1 MNPTRLIF
9 LFFLIFGS
17 ACPTY
22 EDEFSGTYL
31 EDTSLTTFSGEA
43 RSIELFRFGDNV
55 QGLVR
60 YYQRGADPFER
71 EARCVWTK
79 SASFSEDGFTLPLV
93 SSRDRIDI
101 KGTFKSDDIIEFSF
115 SSPAGSASSNK
126 TPFIKSTDS
135 PSQKCVT
142 IEDTLVSANFDFD
155 GNRFDP
161 DVFEFTNPVFVLMWL
176 GVNVI
181 QQDTLFTFAK
191 TQKKGP
197 WVRIAKSHATP
208 DKRGLEGV
216 LHFFLPPPDESVLT
230 VSGDTR
236 YSIGHPIVVED
247 EAGDTGNFTLE
258 IGSEKIIASAIQ
270 KGIRP
275 GVSPD
280 GSNYFGKA
288 VLFVEGELDDLSPAL
303 QRQFKNA
310 EKMETDQH
318 FYIVEIFSRND
329 DIKEIRF
336 DPTNDVE
343 LNILITETY
352 LNQNELQLPRLV
364 PLRL

>member
-1 MNPTRLIF
+1 MNFTRVIF
-9 LFFLIFGS
+9 LVFIFISSG
-17 ACPTY
+17 CPNY

-31 EDTSLTTFSGEA
+31 EDTTLTTFSGEA

-60 YYQRGADPFER
+60 YFQKGGDPFER

-79 SASFSEDGFTLPLV
+79 SAPFSEDGFSLPLV
-93 SSRDRIDI
+93 SSRERIDI
-101 KGTFKSDDIIEFSF
+101 KATFKSEDRIEFSF
-115 SSPAGSASSNK
+115 ISDSGNSLNK
-126 TPFIKSTDS
+126 TPFIKGSDT
-135 PSQKCVT
+135 PNQECVT
-142 IEDTLVSANFDFD
+142 IEDTLLSANFDFD

-161 DVFEFTNPVFVLMWL
+161 NVFEFSNPVFVLMWL

-181 QQDTLFTFAK
+181 QQDTLLTFAK

-197 WVRIAKSHATP
+197 WVRIADSHATA
-208 DKRGLEGV
+208 DKRGLKGV
-216 LHFFLPPPDESVLT
+216 LHFFLPPPDESALT

-247 EAGDTGNFTLE
+247 EKGDDGNFTLE
-258 IGSEKIIASAIQ
+258 ISTERIIASAIQ
-270 KGIRP
+270 KGVRP
-275 GVSPD
+275 GISPE

-288 VLFVEGELDDLSPAL
+288 VLFVEGKLDELSPAL
-303 QRQFKNA
+303 QRQFKNTTDVD
-310 EKMETDQH
+310 TDQH
-318 FYIVEIFSRND
+318 FYIIEIYSRND

-336 DPTNDVE
+336 DPKNDVS
-343 LNILITETY
+343 LNVLITESY

>member
-1 MNPTRLIF
+1 MNLTRLIF
-9 LFFLIFGS
+9 LFLVVFGS

-31 EDTSLTTFSGEA
+31 EDTSLTTFTGEA

-60 YYQRGADPFER
+60 YHQRGADPFER

-79 SASFSEDGFTLPLV
+79 SAPFSEDGFSLPLV

-101 KGTFKSDDIIEFSF
+101 KGTFKSEDTIAFSF
-115 SSPAGSASSNK
+115 TSPMGSVSDE
-126 TPFIKSTDS
+126 TPFIKSSNS
-135 PSQKCVT
+135 PSQKCIT

-161 DVFEFTNPVFVLMWL
+161 EVFEFTNPVFVLMWL

-197 WVRIAKSHATP
+197 WVRISKSHSTP

-216 LHFFLPPPDESVLT
+216 LHFFLPPPEESVLT

-247 EAGDTGNFTLE
+247 EKDDTGNFTLE
-258 IGSEKIIASAIQ
+258 IGSERIIASAIK
-270 KGIRP
+270 KGVRP
-275 GVSPD
+275 NISPE
-280 GSNYFGKA
+280 GTNYFGKA
-288 VLFVEGELDDLSPAL
+288 VLFVEGELDDLSPGL
-303 QRQFKNA
+303 QRQFKNTA
-310 EKMETDQH
+310 DVRTDQH
-318 FYIVEIFSRND
+318 FYIVEIYSRND

-343 LNILITETY
+343 LNVLITETY

>member
-1 MNPTRLIF
+1 MNFTRLI
-9 LFFLIFGS
+9 LLASIVLGS

-31 EDTSLTTFSGEA
+31 EDTTLATFSGEA

-71 EARCVWTK
+71 ESRCVWTK
-79 SASFSEDGFTLPLV
+79 SAPFSEDGFTLPLV
-93 SSRDRIDI
+93 SSRERTDI
-101 KGTFKSDDIIEFSF
+101 RGTFKSDDTIAFSF
-115 SSPAGSASSNK
+115 SSATNENSAK
-126 TPFIKSTDS
+126 TPFIRKSET
-135 PSQKCVT
+135 PSKECVT
-142 IEDTLVSANFDFD
+142 IDDTLVSANFDFD

-191 TQKKGP
+191 TQRKGP

-230 VSGDTR
+230 VSGETR

-247 EAGDTGNFTLE
+247 EKGDDGNFTLE
-258 IGSEKIIASAIQ
+258 IDSERIIASAIQ
-270 KGIRP
+270 KGVRP
-275 GVSPD
+275 NISPE
-280 GSNYFGKA
+280 GTNYFGKA
-288 VLFVEGELDDLSPAL
+288 VLFVEGDLDDLAPAL
-303 QRQFKNA
+303 QRQFKNTA
-310 EKMETDQH
+310 KIEMDQH
-318 FYIVEIFSRND
+318 FYIVEIYSRND

-352 LNQNELQLPRLV
+352 LNQNELKLPRLV